1 MSKTNTADKT
11 DKIDKTSKIDKTD
24 KANMMSKTNKVL
36 ISFFCAI
43 IALSAAL
50 SLIMLLSGSTAA
62 DAPDVTSAAD
72 ASGDAVPGAE
82 DASPSVPGLTVVKAP
97 DQTKAERPSA
107 FPDPADAWIKLPDGT
122 NLAEGKPVRSGEVT
136 EVYAAVNVVDGNTS
150 TYWESKGYP
159 GVVTIDLQASYNV
172 QTVGV
177 RLNPAPLWEPRKQT
191 FEILVSMDGEN
202 FDVAVPETLYEFDPD
217 TGNLVRVDFSPVA
230 AQYVRLNFTA
240 NTAGRTNGAQAAEI
254 VVYE

>member
-1 MSKTNTADKT
+1 MSKTNTTDKT
-11 DKIDKTSKIDKTD
+11 GKIDKTD
-24 KANMMSKTNKVL
+24 KANMMSKTNKIL
-36 ISFFCAI
+36 IAVFCAV

-50 SLIMLLSGSTAA
+50 SLIMLLSGPAVA
-62 DAPDVTSAAD
+62 DAPSVTGAAD
-72 ASGDAVPGAE
+72 ASGDAGPGADSGAE
-82 DASPSVPGLTVVKAP
+82 EASPPVPGLTVVKAP

-159 GVVTIDLQASYNV
+159 GVVTIDLQSSYNI

-191 FEILVSMDGEN
+191 FEILVSADGEN
-202 FDVAVPETLYEFDPD
+202 FDVAVPETLYEFDSD
-217 TGNLVRVDFSPVA
+217 TGNLVRVDFGPIA
-230 AQYVRLNFTA
+230 AQYVRLSFTA